1 MARRCKQCR
10 KELKPAAQC
19 DDIIEKKGYCGPS
32 CLIAHTKAKQAE
44 KQARAKRR
52 EIRQAK
58 ERLKTRSDWM
68 KEAQQAFNA
77 YIRARDAGKP
87 CISCGAV
94 ASNEGYMSWGNCHAG
109 HYRSI
114 GACPELRFEESNV
127 HNQCAKCNIYK
138 SGNVVEYRINL
149 IKRIGLDQVEWLE
162 QDHDPK
168 KYTID
173 DLKEIRDK
181 YRAMKRE
188 LEKVHN

>member
-10 KELKPAAQC
+10 KELKPASQC
-19 DDIIEKKGYCGPS
+19 DDIIEKKGYCGAT
-32 CLIAHTKAKQAE
+32 CLIAHTKTKQAE
-44 KQARAKRR
+44 KQAKAKRK

-58 ERLKTRSDWM
+58 ERIKTRSDWM

-77 YIRARDAGKP
+77 YIRARDDGKP
-87 CISCGAV
+87 CISCGAAYV
-94 ASNEGYMSWGNCHAG
+94 DNVRGGRIDAG

-114 GACPELRFEESNV
+114 GSCPELRFEPDNC
-127 HNQCAKCNIYK
+127 HAQCVTCNRYL
-138 SGNVVEYRINL
+138 SGNAVDYRLGLIN
-149 IKRIGLDQVEWLE
+149 RIGLERVERLE
-162 QDHDPK
+162 RQHDPK

-188 LEKVHN
+188 LEKAAV

>member
-32 CLIAHTKAKQAE
+32 CLIANTKAKQAE
-44 KQARAKRR
+44 KQAKAKRK

-87 CISCGAV
+87 CISCG
-94 ASNEGYMSWGNCHAG
+94 SIPNDSDLLTGSRIDAG
-109 HYRSI
+109 HYRSV
-114 GACPELRFEESNV
+114 GACPELRFEEMNC
-127 HNQCAKCNIYK
+127 HAQCVRCNRDL
-138 SGNVVEYRINL
+138 SGNAVEYRIRL
-149 IKRIGLDQVEWLE
+149 IKRIGQDKVDWLE
-162 QDHDPK
+162 TQHDPK

-173 DLKEIRDK
+173 DLKEIRDQ

-188 LEKVHN
+188 LDRIHN